1 MLSILLCIF
10 VIIIIIII
18 IIIIVIIIITTIVII
33 IIIINIIITIRRRRR
48 RRRRTIARRWNRKR
62 FRWKRFPPF
71 IKTTN
76 NASLQRTA
84 PVILCDC
91 VWDPLRE
98 PGSWPARAGALN
110 IRQVST
116 MVRISSHAFVHD
128 VRAFLWS
135 SSTLIFT
142 TRPQVLVYRTADHRA
157 KKLTLHA
164 PYGVKGVL
172 KI

>member
-1 MLSILLCIF
+1 MQNILLCIF
-10 VIIIIIII
+10 AIPIIVIIITILI
-18 IIIIVIIIITTIVII
+18 IIIIVIISTII
-33 IIIINIIITIRRRRR
+33 IILRRRRRRR
-48 RRRRTIARRWNRKR
+48 RRRRTIARRWNGKR
-62 FRWKRFPPF
+62 FRWKKFPSF

-84 PVILCDC
+84 PVILFDC

-135 SSTLIFT
+135 SSALSST
-142 TRPQVLVYRTADHRA
+142 TRLHGLIYMTADHRA
-157 KKLTLHA
+157 KKITLHA
-164 PYGVKGVL
+164 PHEVKGVL